1 MKNNETA
8 MKKDFF
14 SDRVREIFLRW
25 KNECGKNKKKYLAGP
40 YLFWSVSFTIIPLL
54 MIFYY
59 GLTDADGAFTFANI
73 AEITTP
79 ENLKA
84 LGLALLL
91 SLISTLICLI
101 LAYPL
106 AMILA
111 NSNVNH
117 TSFLVLIFILPMW
130 MNFLLRTLAWQT
142 LLEKNGVINS
152 ILGFFH
158 LPALEIINTPY
169 AIILGMVYNF
179 LPFMV
184 LPIYNVLV
192 KIDKDVIHAAKDL
205 GANNVQT
212 FFKIIVPL
220 SLTRIYSGVTM
231 VFIPALTTFVISDL
245 LGGSKILLIGN
256 VIEQEFKQSSNWN
269 VGSGL
274 SIVLMIFI
282 LISMAIIGK
291 YDKDGE
297 GTAF

>member
-1 MKNNETA
+1 

-117 TSFLVLIFILPMW
+117 TSFLVLILHPP
-130 MNFLLRTLAWQT
+130 NVDDFLLRTLACRHC
-142 LLEKNGVINS
+142 LRK
-152 ILGFFH
+152 
-158 LPALEIINTPY
+158 
-169 AIILGMVYNF
+169 MVSSTASS
-179 LPFMV
+179 
-184 LPIYNVLV
+184 
-192 KIDKDVIHAAKDL
+192 DSS
-205 GANNVQT
+205 T
-212 FFKIIVPL
+212 FRRWK
-220 SLTRIYSGVTM
+220 
-231 VFIPALTTFVISDL
+231 
-245 LGGSKILLIGN
+245 LLIRLM
-256 VIEQEFKQSSNWN
+256 QSFSVW
-269 VGSGL
+269 
-274 SIVLMIFI
+274 SI
-282 LISMAIIGK
+282 ISYRSWYCQSTM
-291 YDKDGE
+291 
-297 GTAF
+297 FS